1 MSGQTPLIREDM
13 HIHYSTNKSIAHC
26 FMHFIKI
33 FIQFSCTDVQKSVDI
48 IKRMHTIQRHVYPNF
63 ISYAKFKPPSQNILP
78 EKYVIPFEQ
87 VYDMPIMIKYCDI
100 FETTMNKKLFVLEDW
115 SRLNIYIT
123 YSNHV
128 SFISFL

>member
-1 MSGQTPLIREDM
+1 
-13 HIHYSTNKSIAHC
+13 
-26 FMHFIKI
+26 
-33 FIQFSCTDVQKSVDI
+33 
-48 IKRMHTIQRHVYPNF
+48 
-63 ISYAKFKPPSQNILP
+63 
-78 EKYVIPFEQ
+78 
-87 VYDMPIMIKYCDI
+87 MPIMIKYCDI

>member
-1 MSGQTPLIREDM
+1 MLTIGFPCREYTTFERIIR
-13 HIHYSTNKSIAHC
+13 ISLTFNY
-26 FMHFIKI
+26 
-33 FIQFSCTDVQKSVDI
+33 
-48 IKRMHTIQRHVYPNF
+48 